1 MFSHFFQN
9 FSFASKSEKL
19 NRQIL
24 MESFPSSSLSHSL
37 SPFSP
42 PTSVNLALSLSLSHS
57 HKYSLSH
64 ESIMAQVYFSLS
76 LSSWVQV
83 LHRRRRQRRCRWQ
96 RRRRRQ
102 QQWRRRRWQQP
113 LEFES
118 TAPNQSWSPLK
129 GFGSSSRLLLPLHFK
144 LDCCCF
150 SSPAAAAGVSLS
162 SFQSYHLRLIWPF
175 HCHFVKN
182 YTT

>member
-1 MFSHFFQN
+1 
-9 FSFASKSEKL
+9 
-19 NRQIL
+19 

-42 PTSVNLALSLSLSHS
+42 PTSVNLALSLSHS

-64 ESIMAQVYFSLS
+64 KSIMAQVYFSLS

-96 RRRRRQ
+96 RRRQ